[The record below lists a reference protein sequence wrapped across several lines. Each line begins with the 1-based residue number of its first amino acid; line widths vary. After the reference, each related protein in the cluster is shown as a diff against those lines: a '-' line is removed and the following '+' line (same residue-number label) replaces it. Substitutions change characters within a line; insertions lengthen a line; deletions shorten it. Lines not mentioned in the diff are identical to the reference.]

1 MPIPHERNT
10 IGDKPD
16 SLIQGRAWSGFR
28 TRWQRV
34 SAVFRNR
41 SCERRRPL
49 YYTITVYFRVKDRF
63 LRFSRSITLTRYP
76 PFKTIKTDPL
86 SMSVAPTNRTPM
98 FCSLKTTAP
107 YKTPKR
113 TLRRLRDIM

>member
-63 LRFSRSITLTRYP
+63 LRFSRPITLTRYP

-86 SMSVAPTNRTPM
+86 SMSVAPINRTPM